1 MVSKAQIQAVGR
13 YEAKN
18 YDKVLL
24 RMPKGRRE
32 DIKAAAEAD
41 GMSLNAYIM
50 DAIKEKMSR
59 RE

>member
-1 MVSKAQIQAVGR
+1 MVSKAQMQAVSR

-32 DIKAAAEAD
+32 EIKAAAEAE

-50 DAIKEKMSR
+50 AAINEKIRS
-59 RE
+59 E